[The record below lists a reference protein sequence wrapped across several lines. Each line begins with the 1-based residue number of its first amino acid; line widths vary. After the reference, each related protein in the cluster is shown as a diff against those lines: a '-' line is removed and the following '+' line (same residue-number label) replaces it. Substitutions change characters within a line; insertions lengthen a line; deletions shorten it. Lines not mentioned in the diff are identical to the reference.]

1 MTDPIKEFLKRQ
13 ERSWRLLR
21 LQRDFYGS
29 YLFGY
34 GLSFKPDYTRPQE
47 SALELRE
54 VMRELGGR
62 AYDPQGTPRESL
74 EAREV
79 LREALA
85 IAAKDPLS
93 GSPEERM
100 IRESRISG
108 SLGVSRVPSGS
119 LGGSLAFKV
128 LEDLADS
135 SEAQIESPLWSVAS
149 ISPELKRSLGPIR
162 KKALKTFLDL
172 RFPRVPQN
180 LLMTQRAH
188 LSEIETFIE
197 GFMIYEINPQ
207 ALKRISKEL
216 YKIIKDSKK

>member
-1 MTDPIKEFLKRQ
+1 MANPIKEFLKRQ

-34 GLSFKPDYTRPQE
+34 GLSFKPDYSNPQE

-54 VMRELGGR
+54 VLRELGGR
-62 AYDPQGTPRESL
+62 AYDPQGTPKESL

-79 LREALA
+79 LREAIA

-93 GSPEERM
+93 GNPEEFM
-100 IRESRISG
+100 IRESRLSG
-108 SLGVSRVPSGS
+108 ASRVSAGS

-162 KKALKTFLDL
+162 KRALKTFLDL

-197 GFMIYEINPQ
+197 GYMIHEINPQ

-216 YKIIKDSKK
+216 YKLIKDSKK

>member
-34 GLSFKPDYTRPQE
+34 GLSFRPDYSRPQE

-74 EAREV
+74 GAREV
-79 LREALA
+79 LREATA
-85 IAAKDPLS
+85 IAARDPLS
-93 GSPEERM
+93 GNPEELM
-100 IRESRISG
+100 IREARKTPG
-108 SLGVSRVPSGS
+108 E
-119 LGGSLAFKV
+119 SLAFKV

-197 GFMIYEINPQ
+197 GYLIHEINPQ

-216 YKIIKDSKK
+216 YKLIQDSKK

>member
-1 MTDPIKEFLKRQ
+1 MADLIEEFLKRQ

-34 GLSFKPDYTRPQE
+34 GLSFRPDYTRPHE

-79 LREALA
+79 LREAIA

-93 GSPEERM
+93 GNLEELM
-100 IRESRISG
+100 IRESRI
-108 SLGVSRVPSGS
+108 SGS

-149 ISPELKRSLGPIR
+149 ISPELRKSLGPIR

-197 GFMIYEINPQ
+197 GYLIHEINPQ

-216 YKIIKDSKK
+216 YKLIQDSKK

>member
-34 GLSFKPDYTRPQE
+34 GLSFRPDYSRPQE

-74 EAREV
+74 GAREV
-79 LREALA
+79 LREATA
-85 IAAKDPLS
+85 IAARDPLS
-93 GSPEERM
+93 GNPEELM
-100 IRESRISG
+100 IREARKTPG
-108 SLGVSRVPSGS
+108 E
-119 LGGSLAFKV
+119 SLAFKV